1 MTKMIN
7 LLSSMATLAMAATAI
22 STIAPAAQAAVVHIR
37 IADLDLS
44 NPTDAARFQQR
55 IDTVAS
61 HMCNTVGAS
70 LSERASCR
78 AAVREEA
85 VDGLGGAQQRNL
97 QLAMAHTVRGER
109 QSAGF

>member
-22 STIAPAAQAAVVHIR
+22 SAIAPAAQAAEVHIQ
-37 IADLDLS
+37 ITDLDLS

-55 IDTVAS
+55 IDAAAS
-61 HMCNTVGAS
+61 RLCNVVGAS
-70 LSERASCR
+70 LDNRESCR

-85 VDGLGGAQQRNL
+85 VDKLGGVQQRNL
-97 QLAMAHTVRGER
+97 QLAMARTVRSER